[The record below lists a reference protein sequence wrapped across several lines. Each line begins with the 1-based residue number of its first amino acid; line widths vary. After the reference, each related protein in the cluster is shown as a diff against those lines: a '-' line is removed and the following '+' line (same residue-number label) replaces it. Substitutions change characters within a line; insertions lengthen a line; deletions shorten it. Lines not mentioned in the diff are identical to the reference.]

1 MKTIKAHLR
10 YVNQW
15 SLIFWAFIIWQAA
28 TVLYNYTNFMELF
41 TGLMGC
47 ALIWAFFML
56 GYNSLDRE
64 LEIRLE
70 RAKDSIRAEG
80 V

>member
-1 MKTIKAHLR
+1 MKQYFKH
-10 YVNQW
+10 VNQW
-15 SLIFWAFIIWQAA
+15 NVIFWAFIIWQVA
-28 TVLYNYTNFMELF
+28 TVLYNYSNFADLF

-64 LEIRLE
+64 LEINLDKVKE
-70 RAKDSIRAEG
+70 AIRSKK
-80 V
+80 